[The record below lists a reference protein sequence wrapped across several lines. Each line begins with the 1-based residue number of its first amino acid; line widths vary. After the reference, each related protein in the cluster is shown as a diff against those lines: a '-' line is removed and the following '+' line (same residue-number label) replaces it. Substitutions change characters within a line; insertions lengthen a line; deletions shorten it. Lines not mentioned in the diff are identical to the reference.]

1 MKRVLVIGDYL
12 IDRYVFYQQ
21 QRYDPAN
28 SQAPVVKLVSDCVV
42 LGGAGNFVRNLQSLC
57 RGRASVEFFYV
68 DRHKLNDFPRKKRY
82 FIEDKF
88 IYREDS
94 NDKIDHDQDL
104 IDSFISSIKDDD
116 HVVISDYHK
125 GTLNESDIEKIIDRC
140 NSLSNVKTF
149 VDTNFIKD
157 CHKGCT
163 WLKINA
169 LTAEQ
174 YNPDGRRSHIIK
186 DITNKFSCNTIITRG
201 ESGLVC
207 LSKDGEQA
215 IRIVKDED
223 PTFIDSIGAG
233 DACLVGLVKAVVDGM
248 DLKDTL
254 LYADICGH
262 LSTYNLG
269 TLETLDKNEIDSKFK
284 RVKTTEDYH
293 GSWLKWVFY
302 SE

>member
-68 DRHKLNDFPRKKRY
+68 DRHKLNDFPTKKRY

-125 GTLNESDIEKIIDRC
+125 GTLDESDIEKIIDRC

-215 IRIVKDED
+215 IRVVKDED

-262 LSTYNLG
+262 LSTHSLG

>member
-68 DRHKLNDFPRKKRY
+68 DRHKLNDFPTKKRY

-262 LSTYNLG
+262 LSTYSLG

>member
-12 IDRYVFYQQ
+12 IDRYVLYQQ
-21 QRYDPAN
+21 ERYDPAN

-42 LGGAGNFVRNLQSLC
+42 QGGAANFVRNLQE
-57 RGRASVEFFYV
+57 VVDFKTQVKFYYV
-68 DRHKLNDFPRKKRY
+68 DQPKLSDFPTKKRV
-82 FIEDKF
+82 FVEDKF
-88 IYREDS
+88 VFREDT
-94 NDKIDHDQDL
+94 NDEIVHDESLIEEFIANIQDN
-104 IDSFISSIKDDD
+104 D

-125 GTLNESDIEKIIDRC
+125 GTLDESDIEKIIDRC

-174 YNPDGRRSHIIK
+174 YNPNARRSHIIK
-186 DITNKFSCNTIITRG
+186 DIPDNFSCNTIITRG

-207 LSKDGEQA
+207 LSKDGEQG

-233 DACLVGLVKAVVDGM
+233 DACLVGLVKSVVDGK

-262 LSTYNLG
+262 LSTYSLG
-269 TLETLDKNEIDSKFK
+269 TLKTLDKNEIDSKFK

>member
-12 IDRYVFYQQ
+12 IDRYVLYQQ
-21 QRYDPAN
+21 ERYDPAN

-42 LGGAGNFVRNLQSLC
+42 QGGAANFVRNLQDVVDSDTQIK
-57 RGRASVEFFYV
+57 FYYV
-68 DRHKLNDFPRKKRY
+68 DQPKLNDFPTKKRV
-82 FIEDKF
+82 FVEDKF
-88 IYREDS
+88 VFREDT
-94 NDKIDHDQDL
+94 NDEVKRDEKL
-104 IDSFISSIKDDD
+104 IDDFIANIQDNDY
-116 HVVISDYHK
+116 VVISDYHK
-125 GTLNESDIEKIIDRC
+125 GTINEFDIERIILKC
-140 NSLSNVKTF
+140 NILSNVTSF
-149 VDTNFIKD
+149 VDTNFIKE
-157 CHKGCT
+157 CHTGCT
-163 WLKINA
+163 WLKVNT

-174 YNPDGRRSHIIK
+174 YKPNVRKHYVIK
-186 DITNKFSCNTIITRG
+186 DITNKLSCNTIITRG

-207 LSKDGEQA
+207 LSKDGEA

-233 DACLVGLVKAVVDGM
+233 DACLVGLVKSVVDGR

-269 TLETLDKNEIDSKFK
+269 TLKTLDKNEVDSKFK
-284 RVKTTEDYH
+284 RVKTTEDH
-293 GSWLKWVFY
+293 HRSWLKWVFY

>member
-12 IDRYVFYQQ
+12 IDRYVLYQQ
-21 QRYDPAN
+21 ERYDPAN

-42 LGGAGNFVRNLQSLC
+42 QGGAANFVRNLQE
-57 RGRASVEFFYV
+57 VVDFKTQVKFYYV
-68 DRHKLNDFPRKKRY
+68 DQPKLGDFPTKKRV
-82 FIEDKF
+82 FVEDKF
-88 IYREDS
+88 VFREDT
-94 NDKIDHDQDL
+94 NDEIVHDESLIEEFIANIQDN
-104 IDSFISSIKDDD
+104 D

-125 GTLNESDIEKIIDRC
+125 GTLDESDIEKIIARC

-174 YNPDGRRSHIIK
+174 YNPNARRSHIIK

-215 IRIVKDED
+215 IRIIKDED

-233 DACLVGLVKAVVDGM
+233 DACLVGLVKSVVDGK

-254 LYADICGH
+254 LYADIGGH
-262 LSTYNLG
+262 LSTYSLG
-269 TLETLDKNEIDSKFK
+269 TLKTLDKNEIDSKFK

>member
-21 QRYDPAN
+21 ERYDPAN
-28 SQAPVVKLVSDCVV
+28 SQAPVVKLVSDYVV
-42 LGGAGNFVRNLQSLC
+42 QGGAANFVRNLQE
-57 RGRASVEFFYV
+57 VVDFNTQVKFFYV
-68 DRHKLNDFPRKKRY
+68 DQPKLGDFPTKKRV
-82 FIEDKF
+82 FVEDKF
-88 IYREDS
+88 VFREDT
-94 NDKIDHDQDL
+94 NDEIVHDESLIEEFIANIQDN
-104 IDSFISSIKDDD
+104 D

-215 IRIVKDED
+215 IRVVKDED

-233 DACLVGLVKAVVDGM
+233 DACLVGLVKAVVDGR

-254 LYADICGH
+254 QQRIITVAG
-262 LSTYNLG
+262 
-269 TLETLDKNEIDSKFK
+269 
-284 RVKTTEDYH
+284 
-293 GSWLKWVFY
+293 
-302 SE
+302 

>member
-12 IDRYVFYQQ
+12 IDRYVLYQQ
-21 QRYDPAN
+21 ERYDPAN

-42 LGGAGNFVRNLQSLC
+42 QGGAANFVRNLQDVVDLDTQ
-57 RGRASVEFFYV
+57 VKFYYV
-68 DRHKLNDFPRKKRY
+68 DQVKLRDFPTKKRV
-82 FIEDKF
+82 FVEDKF
-88 IYREDS
+88 VLREDT
-94 NDKIDHDQDL
+94 NDEIEHDESLIEEFIANIQDN
-104 IDSFISSIKDDD
+104 D

-125 GTLNESDIEKIIDRC
+125 GTLDELDIEKIIDRC

-163 WLKINA
+163 WLKINT

-174 YNPDGRRSHIIK
+174 YKPNTRKDYIIK

-207 LSKDGEQA
+207 LSKDGEEA
-215 IRIVKDED
+215 IRILKDED
-223 PTFIDSIGAG
+223 PIFIDSIGAG
-233 DACLVGLVKAVVDGM
+233 DACLVGLVKSVIDGR
-248 DLKDTL
+248 DFKDTL
-254 LYADICGH
+254 IYADICGH
-262 LSTYNLG
+262 LSTYSLG
-269 TLETLDKNEIDSKFK
+269 TLKTLDKNEVDSKFK
-284 RVKTTEDYH
+284 RAKITEDDH

>member
-1 MKRVLVIGDYL
+1 MKRVLVIRDYL
-12 IDRYVFYQQ
+12 IDRYVLYQQ
-21 QRYDPAN
+21 ERYDPAN

-42 LGGAGNFVRNLQSLC
+42 QGGAANFVRNLQDV
-57 RGRASVEFFYV
+57 VESDTQIKFYYI
-68 DRHKLNDFPRKKRY
+68 DQPKLNDFPTKKRV
-82 FIEDKF
+82 FVEDKF
-88 IYREDS
+88 VFREDT
-94 NDKIDHDQDL
+94 NDEVKRDEKL
-104 IDSFISSIKDDD
+104 IDDFIANIQDNDY
-116 HVVISDYHK
+116 VVISDYHK
-125 GTLNESDIEKIIDRC
+125 GTINEFDIERIILKC
-140 NSLSNVKTF
+140 NVLSNVTSF
-149 VDTNFIKD
+149 VDTNFIKE
-157 CHKGCT
+157 CHTGCT
-163 WLKINA
+163 WLKVNT

-174 YNPDGRRSHIIK
+174 YKPNVRKHYVIK
-186 DITNKFSCNTIITRG
+186 DITNKLSCNTIITRG

-207 LSKDGEQA
+207 LSKDGEA

-233 DACLVGLVKAVVDGM
+233 DACLVGLVKSVVDGR

-269 TLETLDKNEIDSKFK
+269 TLKTLDKNEIDSKFK

>member
-21 QRYDPAN
+21 ERYDPAN

-42 LGGAGNFVRNLQSLC
+42 QGGAANFVRNLQE
-57 RGRASVEFFYV
+57 VVDFKTQVKFYYV
-68 DRHKLNDFPRKKRY
+68 DQPKLGDFPTKKRV
-82 FIEDKF
+82 FVEDKF
-88 IYREDS
+88 VFREDT
-94 NDKIDHDQDL
+94 NDEIVHDESLIEEFIANIQDN
-104 IDSFISSIKDDD
+104 D

-125 GTLNESDIEKIIDRC
+125 GTLDESDIEKIIDRC

-174 YNPDGRRSHIIK
+174 YNPDARRSHIIK
-186 DITNKFSCNTIITRG
+186 DITNRFSCNTIITRG

-233 DACLVGLVKAVVDGM
+233 DACLVGLVKSVVDGK

-269 TLETLDKNEIDSKFK
+269 TLKTLDKNEIDSKFK

>member
-12 IDRYVFYQQ
+12 IDRYVLYQQ
-21 QRYDPAN
+21 ERYDPAN

-42 LGGAGNFVRNLQSLC
+42 QGGAANFVRNLQE
-57 RGRASVEFFYV
+57 VVDFNTQVKFYYV
-68 DRHKLNDFPRKKRY
+68 DQPKLGDFPTKKRV
-82 FIEDKF
+82 FVEDKF
-88 IYREDS
+88 VFREDT
-94 NDKIDHDQDL
+94 NDEIVHDESLIEEFIANIQDN
-104 IDSFISSIKDDD
+104 D

-125 GTLNESDIEKIIDRC
+125 GTLDESDIEKIIDRC
-140 NSLSNVKTF
+140 NSLSNVKIF

-163 WLKINA
+163 WLKINT

-174 YNPDGRRSHIIK
+174 YNPNARRSHIIK
-186 DITNKFSCNTIITRG
+186 DITDKFSCNTIITRG

-207 LSKDGEQA
+207 LSKDGEQG

-233 DACLVGLVKAVVDGM
+233 DACLVGLVKSVVDGK

-262 LSTYNLG
+262 LSTYSLG
-269 TLETLDKNEIDSKFK
+269 TLKTLDKNEIDSKFK

>member
-68 DRHKLNDFPRKKRY
+68 DRHKLNDFPTKKRY

-125 GTLNESDIEKIIDRC
+125 GTLDESDIEKIIDRC

-215 IRIVKDED
+215 IRVVKDED

>member
-12 IDRYVFYQQ
+12 IDRYVLYQQ
-21 QRYDPAN
+21 ERYDPAN

-42 LGGAGNFVRNLQSLC
+42 QGGAANFVRNLQDVVDSDTKIK
-57 RGRASVEFFYV
+57 FYYV
-68 DRHKLNDFPRKKRY
+68 DQPKLNDFPTKKRV
-82 FIEDKF
+82 FVEDKF
-88 IYREDS
+88 VFREDT
-94 NDKIDHDQDL
+94 NDEVKRDEKL
-104 IDSFISSIKDDD
+104 IDDFIANIQDNDY
-116 HVVISDYHK
+116 VVISDYHK
-125 GTLNESDIEKIIDRC
+125 GTINEFDIERIILKC
-140 NSLSNVKTF
+140 NILSNVTSF
-149 VDTNFIKD
+149 VDTNFIKE
-157 CHKGCT
+157 CHTGCT
-163 WLKINA
+163 WLKVNT

-174 YNPDGRRSHIIK
+174 YKPNIRKHYVIK
-186 DITNKFSCNTIITRG
+186 DITNKLSCNTIITRG

-207 LSKDGEQA
+207 LSKDGEA

-233 DACLVGLVKAVVDGM
+233 DACLVGLVKSVVDGR

-269 TLETLDKNEIDSKFK
+269 TLKTLDKNEVDSKFK
-284 RVKTTEDYH
+284 RVKTTEDH
-293 GSWLKWVFY
+293 HRSWLKWVFY

>member
-12 IDRYVFYQQ
+12 IDRYVLYQQ
-21 QRYDPAN
+21 ERYDPAN

-42 LGGAGNFVRNLQSLC
+42 QGGAANFVRNLQEM
-57 RGRASVEFFYV
+57 VDFKTQVKFYYV
-68 DRHKLNDFPRKKRY
+68 DQPKLGDFPTKKRV
-82 FIEDKF
+82 FVEDKF
-88 IYREDS
+88 VFREDT
-94 NDKIDHDQDL
+94 NDEIVHDESLIEEFIANIQDN
-104 IDSFISSIKDDD
+104 D

-174 YNPDGRRSHIIK
+174 YNPNARRSHIIK
-186 DITNKFSCNTIITRG
+186 DITDKFSCNTIITRG

-207 LSKDGEQA
+207 LSKDGEQG

-233 DACLVGLVKAVVDGM
+233 DACLVGLVKSVVDGK

-262 LSTYNLG
+262 LSTYSLG
-269 TLETLDKNEIDSKFK
+269 TLKTLDKNEIDSKFK

>member
-68 DRHKLNDFPRKKRY
+68 DRHKLNDFPTKKRY

-215 IRIVKDED
+215 IRVVKDED

-262 LSTYNLG
+262 LSTYSLG

>member
-68 DRHKLNDFPRKKRY
+68 DRHKLNDFPTKKRY

-125 GTLNESDIEKIIDRC
+125 GTLDESDIEKIIDRC

-262 LSTYNLG
+262 LSTYSLG

>member
-1 MKRVLVIGDYL
+1 MIEEF
-12 IDRYVFYQQ
+12 I
-21 QRYDPAN
+21 AN
-28 SQAPVVKLVSDCVV
+28 
-42 LGGAGNFVRNLQSLC
+42 
-57 RGRASVEFFYV
+57 
-68 DRHKLNDFPRKKRY
+68 
-82 FIEDKF
+82 I
-88 IYREDS
+88 
-94 NDKIDHDQDL
+94 QDN
-104 IDSFISSIKDDD
+104 D

-140 NSLSNVKTF
+140 NSLSNVKNF

-269 TLETLDKNEIDSKFK
+269 TLKTLDKNEIDSKFK

>member
-12 IDRYVFYQQ
+12 IDRYVLYQQ
-21 QRYDPAN
+21 ERYDPAN

-42 LGGAGNFVRNLQSLC
+42 QGGAANFVRNLQDV
-57 RGRASVEFFYV
+57 VESDTQIKFYYI
-68 DRHKLNDFPRKKRY
+68 DQPKLNDFPTKKRV
-82 FIEDKF
+82 FVEDKF
-88 IYREDS
+88 VFREDT
-94 NDKIDHDQDL
+94 NDEIVHDESLIEEFIANIQDN
-104 IDSFISSIKDDD
+104 D

-125 GTLNESDIEKIIDRC
+125 GTLDESDIERIIDRC

-174 YNPDGRRSHIIK
+174 YNPDARRSHIIK

-207 LSKDGEQA
+207 LSKDSEQG

-233 DACLVGLVKAVVDGM
+233 DACLVGLVKSVVDGK

-262 LSTYNLG
+262 LSTYSLG
-269 TLETLDKNEIDSKFK
+269 TLKTLDKNEIDSKFK

>member
-1 MKRVLVIGDYL
+1 MSRVLVIGDYL

-21 QRYDPAN
+21 QKYDPAN
-28 SQAPVVKLVSDCVV
+28 SQAPVVKLVSDWVV

-68 DRHKLNDFPRKKRY
+68 DRHKLNDFPTKKRY

-116 HVVISDYHK
+116 YVVISDYHK
-125 GTLNESDIEKIIDRC
+125 GTINELDIERIITRC
-140 NSLSNVKTF
+140 NSLYNVKTF

-262 LSTYNLG
+262 LSTYSLG

>member
-12 IDRYVFYQQ
+12 IDRYVLYQQ
-21 QRYDPAN
+21 ERYDPAN

-42 LGGAGNFVRNLQSLC
+42 QGGAANFVRNLQE
-57 RGRASVEFFYV
+57 VVDFNTQVKFYYV
-68 DRHKLNDFPRKKRY
+68 DQPKLGDFPTKKRV
-82 FIEDKF
+82 FVEDKF
-88 IYREDS
+88 VFREDT
-94 NDKIDHDQDL
+94 NDEIVHDESLIEEFIANIQDN
-104 IDSFISSIKDDD
+104 D

-125 GTLNESDIEKIIDRC
+125 GTLDESDIEKIIDRC
-140 NSLSNVKTF
+140 NSLSNVKIF

-163 WLKINA
+163 WLKINT

-174 YNPDGRRSHIIK
+174 YNPNARRSHIIK

-207 LSKDGEQA
+207 LSKDGEQG
-215 IRIVKDED
+215 IRIIKDED

-233 DACLVGLVKAVVDGM
+233 DACLVGLVKSVVDGK

-262 LSTYNLG
+262 LSTYSLG
-269 TLETLDKNEIDSKFK
+269 TLKTLDKNEIDSKFK

>member
-12 IDRYVFYQQ
+12 IDRYVLYQQ
-21 QRYDPAN
+21 ERYDPAN

-42 LGGAGNFVRNLQSLC
+42 QGGAANFVRNLQE
-57 RGRASVEFFYV
+57 VVDFKTQVKFYYI
-68 DRHKLNDFPRKKRY
+68 DQPKLGDFPTKKRV
-82 FIEDKF
+82 FVEDKF
-88 IYREDS
+88 VFREDT
-94 NDKIDHDQDL
+94 NDEIVHNESLIEEFIANIQDN
-104 IDSFISSIKDDD
+104 D

-125 GTLNESDIEKIIDRC
+125 GTLDESDIERIIERC
-140 NSLSNVKTF
+140 NNLSNVKTF

-207 LSKDGEQA
+207 LSKNGEQG

-233 DACLVGLVKAVVDGM
+233 DACLVGLVKSIVDGR

-262 LSTYNLG
+262 LSTHSLG
-269 TLETLDKNEIDSKFK
+269 TLKTLDKNEIDSKFK